1 MFNFCF
7 LSGQVLNE
15 PERLYFEVGY
25 PVLIF
30 NMGIRA
36 HPYSAGRV
44 AVVCVERLAEEA
56 AKHLH
61 KGSRVVVVGF
71 LSRDLHLPS
80 QGEQVREVHVTA
92 LHIGYT
98 GPDRDLETPFYADGI
113 KDK

>member
-7 LSGQVLNE
+7 LTGQVLNE
-15 PERLYFEVGY
+15 PERLFFDVGY

-36 HPYSAGRV
+36 HPYSAGWV

-71 LSRDLHLPS
+71 LSRDLHSPS
-80 QGEQVREVHVTA
+80 QGEWVREVHVTA
-92 LHIGYT
+92 LHIGFT
-98 GPDRDLETPFYADGI
+98 GPDRDLETLFYANGVNDQ
-113 KDK
+113 